1 MTGKEIPRIRGVIQ
15 GKRRGYQK
23 NPKKM
28 QGHFLEQPEGEKN
41 PHKPLGELDCDSR
54 QRNNRY
60 FLQLSGKR
68 AESPSFLP

>member
-1 MTGKEIPRIRGVIQ
+1 MTGKQIPRIRGVIQ
-15 GKRRGYQK
+15 DKRRGYQK

-54 QRNNRY
+54 
-60 FLQLSGKR
+60 
-68 AESPSFLP
+68 